1 MRGCGRERSRSESD
15 NQDISSDGPK
25 KNKKNLSYVSVP
37 PDRDSKREPLEQNV
51 NLWLKEAS
59 LMK

>member
-1 MRGCGRERSRSESD
+1 MPDSD
-15 NQDISSDGPK
+15 NQAISSDGLK
-25 KNKKNLSYVSVP
+25 KNTKNLSYGSVP

-51 NLWLKEAS
+51 VLWLKEAS